1 MLIVFNFGGVT
12 CLPCGATVA
21 HPSCSRF
28 RRYQMI
34 VVFRRD
40 NPHVSYLVRPPAE
53 KPSHDV
59 LALPVSAFA
68 QMPGVLPNFQP
79 LFECEF
85 ERNAAAFG
93 AVLVLIVFLFPFVH
107 AEPYWLRM
115 ILTRCRAGGTGDPCL
130 LREVRL
136 APFQHPVD
144 TGPANAER
152 LGYLGGA
159 SSLGTLLLAP
169 RVNRRSQEG
178 WQTEKLMLRS
188 PLAKPLKGV

>member
-1 MLIVFNFGGVT
+1 
-12 CLPCGATVA
+12 
-21 HPSCSRF
+21 
-28 RRYQMI
+28 
-34 VVFRRD
+34 
-40 NPHVSYLVRPPAE
+40 
-53 KPSHDV
+53 
-59 LALPVSAFA
+59 
-68 QMPGVLPNFQP
+68 

-107 AEPYWLRM
+107 GEPYWLRM

>member
-1 MLIVFNFGGVT
+1 
-12 CLPCGATVA
+12 
-21 HPSCSRF
+21 
-28 RRYQMI
+28 MI

-40 NPHVSYLVRPPAE
+40 NPHVSRLVRPPAE
-53 KPSHDV
+53 KPGHDV
-59 LALPVSAFA
+59 LALLVSAFA

-93 AVLVLIVFLFPFVH
+93 AVLVLIVFLLPFAH
-107 AEPYWLRM
+107 GEPYWLRM

-130 LREVRL
+130 LREVRS

-144 TGPANAER
+144 TRPANAER

-169 RVNRRSQEG
+169 RVNQPSPARRLANRETDVATSASQAIEG
-178 WQTEKLMLRS
+178 LVVMAAAA
-188 PLAKPLKGV
+188 PG